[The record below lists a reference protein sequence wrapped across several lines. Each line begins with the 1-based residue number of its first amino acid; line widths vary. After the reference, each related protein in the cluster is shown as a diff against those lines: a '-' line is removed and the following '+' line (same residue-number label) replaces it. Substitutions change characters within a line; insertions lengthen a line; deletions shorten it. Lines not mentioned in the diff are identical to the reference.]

1 MFAALELLA
10 AMFAALGLL
19 PTMFAAL
26 GLLPAAL
33 LLALPMAVPSAP
45 TAAAASAFARFAVL
59 AVPLLA
65 AALEKPRLRLL
76 RGRRLLGLHISRRL
90 FALATWLLPFR
101 SPEIAPL
108 AVTFLVGAAAP
119 AIAVTLA
126 LTLVLRLLP
135 AFQARP
141 LPALLL
147 AVAFPLLAV
156 ALVPPAAPRSAVA
169 LRSAIALRSRSR
181 CGGAAAG
188 CCAVASA
195 GGAVSEGLR
204 FSQPK
209 SLPMMDSPSTGAAA
223 AGSTGAGA
231 GAAAGAGMGAGCC
244 GVMPRT
250 AASGRGAAGSANP
263 TAAFCSSV
271 GCSTRS

>member
-1 MFAALELLA
+1 
-10 AMFAALGLL
+10 
-19 PTMFAAL
+19 MFAAL

-33 LLALPMAVPSAP
+33 LLALPVAVPSAA
-45 TAAAASAFARFAVL
+45 TAAAASAFAPFAVL

-65 AALEKPRLRLL
+65 AALEKPGLRLL
-76 RGRRLLGLHISRRL
+76 RGRRLLRLHISRRL

-108 AVTFLVGAAAP
+108 AVTFLVRAAAP
-119 AIAVTLA
+119 AVAVTLA

-169 LRSAIALRSRSR
+169 LRSAIALRRGSRRLLRRRLGGRGRGVRGLALQPAENLADDRRVFARARRPLGRSR
-181 CGGAAAG
+181 GRRGSRRRRWA
-188 CCAVASA
+188 
-195 GGAVSEGLR
+195 R
-204 FSQPK
+204 
-209 SLPMMDSPSTGAAA
+209 AAA
-223 AGSTGAGA
+223 A
-231 GAAAGAGMGAGCC
+231 
-244 GVMPRT
+244 
-250 AASGRGAAGSANP
+250 
-263 TAAFCSSV
+263 
-271 GCSTRS
+271 